1 MNDEKTVRKI
11 DLSALTP
18 AEREQLMLQLNEER
32 KRDEARHQAE
42 REAYESMKDDVVR
55 KAFATI
61 LDASEQL
68 GATKDKIFGEFDQI
82 MKLKKDLFKLSD
94 EQMLTQGSHTF
105 TSEDGQ
111 MSIIIGSNIIDRWDE
126 TVSVGIK
133 LVNDWLTT
141 LAKDEKS
148 ARLVD
153 IVRDLLKPNKDG
165 VLKASR
171 VLDLS
176 KHAAQIG
183 DAELIKAV
191 GIIRDAYR
199 PAKTSTY
206 IKAKYKDTTGN
217 DVYVPLSMS
226 AV

>member
-1 MNDEKTVRKI
+1 MDKI
-11 DLSALTP
+11 NLGALSP
-18 AEREQLMLQLNEER
+18 ADREQLMQQLNEER
-32 KRDEARHQAE
+32 KRDEARQQAE
-42 REAYESMKDDVVR
+42 REAYDSMKDDVVR
-55 KAFATI
+55 KAFGTI
-61 LDASEQL
+61 LQASERL
-68 GATKDKIFGEFDQI
+68 GKAKEKVFSEFEQI
-82 MKLKKDLFKLSD
+82 MSLKKDLFKLSD

-133 LVNDWLTT
+133 LVNDWLAT

-148 ARLVD
+148 AQLVEF
-153 IVRDLLKPNKDG
+153 VRALLKPNKDG

-176 KHAAQIG
+176 KNAAKIG

-206 IKAKYKDTTGN
+206 VKAKFKDEMGN
-217 DVYVPLSMS
+217 DIFVPLSMS

>member
-1 MNDEKTVRKI
+1 MDKI
-11 DLSALTP
+11 NLAALSP

-32 KRDEARHQAE
+32 KRDEARQQAE
-42 REAYESMKDDVVR
+42 REAYDSMKDEAVR
-55 KAFATI
+55 KAFGTV
-61 LDASEQL
+61 LEASERL
-68 GATKDKIFGEFDQI
+68 AEAKEKIFNEFEQI

-126 TVSVGIK
+126 TVSVGIR
-133 LVNDWLTT
+133 LVNDWLAT

-148 ARLVD
+148 AQLVEF
-153 IVRDLLKPNKDG
+153 VRALLKPNKDG

-176 KHAAQIG
+176 KNAAKIG

-206 IKAKYKDTTGN
+206 VKAKFKDEMGN
-217 DVYVPLSMS
+217 DIFVPLSMS

>member
-1 MNDEKTVRKI
+1 MDKI
-11 DLSALTP
+11 NLGALSA
-18 AEREQLMLQLNEER
+18 ADREQLMQQLNEER
-32 KRDEARHQAE
+32 KRDEARQQAE
-42 REAYESMKDDVVR
+42 REAYDSMKDDVVR
-55 KAFATI
+55 KAFGTI
-61 LDASEQL
+61 LDVSKTLGQTKEKVFSE
-68 GATKDKIFGEFDQI
+68 FEQI
-82 MKLKKDLFKLSD
+82 MKLKKDLFQLSD

-133 LVNDWLTT
+133 LVNDWLAT

-148 ARLVD
+148 AQLVEF
-153 IVRDLLKPNKDG
+153 VRALLKPNKDG

-176 KHAAQIG
+176 KNAAKIG

-206 IKAKYKDTTGN
+206 VKAKFKDEMGN
-217 DVYVPLSMS
+217 DIYVPLSMS